1 MFNKAH
7 YLFVILSI
15 GAGLLSLLGS
25 VGIFVSLIVQRRVE
39 RLQDILEELIDLSKF
54 EDQNL
59 SSRIYQLIQ
68 KYQMHYLLPDQPT
81 KLIQNYIN
89 MTIILVVIIWSVLHF
104 LIFEPPPRLIVLTLL
119 LPLAGGIILL
129 YFFRRLL
136 QNAINPL
143 DNPLLNGIIPPPT
156 RLRSVSF
163 LSKYVNVSVKALMKQ
178 ARLVLLINQPKE
190 GTHGEVILKEELSF
204 DDFFY
209 YIYVAQ
215 KGSRLRFVGFGKIAF
230 DFPSDPITK
239 KPAPIKHNVNVPLGE
254 CDWESLTEGELD
266 AKMLL
271 FPYGE
276 KYPIQYNFILER
288 QSDCFISSDKPEISI
303 NHSIMYMFVSK
314 KIEIVENKDDFPH
327 LDLAKEFFESGK
339 SRFYYFFSEAPEIKH
354 EVRQCTRKAFVD

>member
-1 MFNKAH
+1 MFNKAQ

-59 SSRIYQLIQ
+59 SSQIYQLIQ
-68 KYQMHYLLPDQPT
+68 KYQMHYLLPDKPT
-81 KLIQNYIN
+81 KLIQDYIN
-89 MTIILVVIIWSVLHF
+89 MTVILVVLIWSVLH
-104 LIFEPPPRLIVLTLL
+104 IVMFEPPLSLSFLVFS
-119 LPLAGGIILL
+119 LPLVGGIVLL
-129 YFFRRLL
+129 YFFRKLL

-143 DNPLLNGIIPPPT
+143 DNPLLHGIIPPPT

-190 GTHGEVILKEELSF
+190 GEQGEVILKQELSF

-209 YIYVAQ
+209 YIFVAQ
-215 KGSRLRFVGFGKIAF
+215 KGGSPRFVGFGKIAF
-230 DFPSDPITK
+230 EFSPDPITK
-239 KPAPIKHNVNVPLGE
+239 KPTPIKHNVNVPLGA
-254 CDWESLTEGELD
+254 CDWKSLTEGELE

-276 KYPIQYNFILER
+276 KYPIQYRFILEK
-288 QSDCFISSDKPEISI
+288 QSNCFISTDKPEISI
-303 NHSIMYMFVSK
+303 NHSILYRFVSK

-339 SRFYYFFSEAPEIKH
+339 SRFYYSFSEASEIKK
-354 EVRQCTRKAFVD
+354 VMQCTRKAFVD